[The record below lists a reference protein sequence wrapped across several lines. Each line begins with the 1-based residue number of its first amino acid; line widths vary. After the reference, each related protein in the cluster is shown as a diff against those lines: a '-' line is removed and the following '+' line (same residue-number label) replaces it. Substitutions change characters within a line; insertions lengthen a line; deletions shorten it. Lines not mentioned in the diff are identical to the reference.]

1 MKFSGIPIAALDF
14 YEDLEADNSKAFWN
28 AHRQVY
34 EESVRAP
41 LEALAEALSGE
52 FGSAKLFRPYR
63 DVRFSKD
70 KTPYKTAAAAVVQA
84 PGGAGMLYVQLS
96 AEGLRAAGGIYH
108 AESDQ
113 VERLRRAVADD
124 VTHAELDRALG
135 GLRRG
140 GYQVDGHRLTRTPR
154 GYPADHPRADL
165 LRHKSLYAGRF
176 WEPALWLHERTAL
189 TRIRTAWRAF
199 GPLNTWLA
207 GHVGASAGAAT
218 G

>member
-63 DVRFSKD
+63 DVRFAKD
-70 KTPYKTAAAAVVQA
+70 KSPYKTQQGVTFGDHA
-84 PGGAGMLYVQLS
+84 LYLS
-96 AEGLRAAGGIYH
+96 VSAAGLFLACGYWQ
-108 AESDQ
+108 ASPDQ

-124 VTHAELDRALG
+124 VAGAELERAIAAVTKAGFSVG
-135 GLRRG
+135 GE
-140 GYQVDGHRLTRTPR
+140 QITRVPS
-154 GYPADHPRADL
+154 GYPKDHPRASL
-165 LRHKSLYAGRF
+165 LRHKTMTAHRELGA
-176 WEPALWLHERTAL
+176 PAWLTSARAATEVAKAFRRTTPL
-189 TRIRTAWRAF
+189 TE
-199 GPLNTWLA
+199 WLST
-207 GHVGASAGAAT
+207 HVGRSNERAR
-218 G
+218 